1 MAIITEIKNQKRNAD
16 RFNVYLDG
24 EFALGLAAS
33 VAAGLRVGQNLSPVE
48 IVALQQQDDVEK
60 AKNSALQLIARR
72 PRSEAE
78 IERSLRKK
86 GFDDPV
92 IEQVIAR
99 LLEVDLLNDAEFAAY
114 WVEQREVFRPRSKL
128 ALRLELQQKGVGRTV
143 IDTALNN
150 VNEESAARHLG
161 QKQATRWTQL
171 PEDEFRVKL
180 GSFLQRRGF
189 PYDVIKITIDD
200 IWQTLSEE
208 ELFDHS
214 RPDNEGVG

>member
-60 AKNSALQLIARR
+60 AKNSASQLIARR

-99 LLEVDLLNDAEFAAY
+99 LLEVDLLNDTEFAAY

-150 VNEESAARHLG
+150 VNEESAARHVG

-208 ELFDHS
+208 EHFDHC